1 MNLSIS
7 KSFSQML
14 FDIGLFLRI
23 QRYFKNLPK
32 IVIHIHVCYV
42 PIQKLSMHGVVMPH
56 IIIIMFPEPV
66 KNGGFQ
72 AKASKTGFL
81 WPSRPSTVVG
91 VKLRVHFK
99 FFFIK
104 MSDLDTFLNKRVSIV

>member
-1 MNLSIS
+1 MASLMDVFIS
-7 KSFSQML
+7 KIITQRL
-14 FDIGLFLRI
+14 FDVGLFLRI
-23 QRYFKNLPK
+23 ERYFKNLPK

-81 WPSRPSTVVG
+81 WPSRPSVLY
-91 VKLRVHFK
+91 KAL
-99 FFFIK
+99 
-104 MSDLDTFLNKRVSIV
+104 